1 VVERE
6 RLAAAWGALSEANRA
21 ALNRWLA
28 APGGVRP
35 GGLTASEITLAVTAR
50 NVGRRVLDELA

>member
-1 VVERE
+1 M
-6 RLAAAWGALSEANRA
+6 AAAWGALSEANRA

-35 GGLTASEITLAVTAR
+35 GGLTASEITLALTAR